1 LLKFINLQQVVG
13 IGTFTRTVQSN
24 LIEMNVRLTTV
35 VALSLLLAV
44 SGAVFARANDD
55 ADQAVLPVVD
65 NLSGQIQA
73 WLVLEPE
80 AKSRSAD
87 AHWLPGSLGTEFGRP
102 RGDSL
107 ALLCNRHGATDA
119 VGHLANNC
127 YVASLGEVRGT
138 GEAAAQ
144 SRFGVSVGER
154 RSALPVWMTRNDRPH
169 QGEVDVNNLTIFA
182 QKSIGDATYVSIAG
196 TLAKATLIPY
206 AAAPPD
212 LGRAWSSKSLTL
224 GGGYGAFSAN
234 IIGQVVDTP
243 GQPRWE
249 GVGLGLTWRTPW
261 SGQLTVGADNIVT
274 SGRNPF
280 APRGETRDE
289 GTVPYVR
296 YEQDF

>member
-1 LLKFINLQQVVG
+1 MTL
-13 IGTFTRTVQSN
+13 
-24 LIEMNVRLTTV
+24 RLTT
-35 VALSLLLAV
+35 VALSLLLAIGV
-44 SGAVFARANDD
+44 TAGVHANDD

-65 NLSGQIQA
+65 NLSGQIRA

-80 AKSRSAD
+80 AERRPAD
-87 AHWLPGSLGTEFGRP
+87 AHWLPGALGAGFGRP
-102 RGDSL
+102 DGDSL

-127 YVASLGEVRGT
+127 YVASLGAARGA
-138 GEAAAQ
+138 GENAAQ
-144 SRFGVSVGER
+144 SRFGVSLGER
-154 RSALPVWMTRNDRPH
+154 RSVLPVWMTRNDRPH
-169 QGEVDVNNLTIFA
+169 QGEVDINNLTIFA

-261 SGQLTVGADNIVT
+261 SGQLTVGADNIIT

-280 APRGETRDE
+280 SRGESRDE